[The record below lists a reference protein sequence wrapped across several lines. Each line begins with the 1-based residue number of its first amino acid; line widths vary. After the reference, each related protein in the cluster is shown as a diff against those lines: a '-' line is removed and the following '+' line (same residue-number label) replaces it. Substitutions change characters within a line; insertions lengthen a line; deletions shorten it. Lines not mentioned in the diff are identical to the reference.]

1 MMKTNFSTVII
12 AMLSAFILLTSCNND
27 DEYTPVNAT
36 SQSCRILIECINSD
50 GRNLVDDNGFVK
62 NVTIEGNS
70 SHSTIKF
77 DVQTVN
83 GRKYLAFDA
92 DLPDQKAME
101 WNSGRSEATG
111 ISKVTVRFNKQK
123 TELRCMMKLKANR
136 PPVTTGG
143 SIVLEEVSCNNR
155 SYRRASSNVTVS
167 LHFDRNGKFN

>member
-12 AMLSAFILLTSCNND
+12 AMLSTFILLTSCNND

-36 SQSCRILIECINSD
+36 SQSCRILMECINSD

-70 SHSTIKF
+70 SHSTIK
-77 DVQTVN
+77 
-83 GRKYLAFDA
+83 FDA

-155 SYRRASSNVTVS
+155 SYRRAGSNVTVS
-167 LHFDRNGKFN
+167 LHFNRNGKFN

>member
-27 DEYTPVNAT
+27 DGIHACQCHVTVLPDTYGMYKFRRP
-36 SQSCRILIECINSD
+36 QPCRRQRICE
-50 GRNLVDDNGFVK
+50 

-155 SYRRASSNVTVS
+155 SYRQPAQT
-167 LHFDRNGKFN
+167 